1 MNLKVEGEVWI
12 MWKWETENE
21 AKGVVVIAHNML
33 EHTGRYA
40 YVITMLRRN
49 GYHVIMG
56 DLPGQGQTSR
66 SNKGQIDNFDVYH
79 EHILEWIRIA
89 NEYKLPTYVLGV
101 GLGGLIVLNLL
112 EKVEVTIEGLMLLS
126 PLLEFKKSNKTRK
139 DKIISN
145 IGKLAKDTRFKV
157 GITVEDL
164 TRNSEVI
171 DETNN
176 DQLMLQKVTYH
187 WYKQIIEIMKE
198 TVNHLKDVKSLPLL
212 LMYGT
217 EDKVADVAAM
227 DLIKE
232 KITTEELY
240 FKAWDGLYHEIHNEP
255 ERDEVMRYILAF
267 LNNSSSNNGFIVH
280 DENEV
285 S

>member
-1 MNLKVEGEVWI
+1 

-66 SNKGQIDNFDVYH
+66 SNKGQINNFDIYH
-79 EHILEWIRIA
+79 EHILEWIKIA
-89 NEYKLPTYVLGV
+89 NEYKIPTYVMGV
-101 GLGGLIVLNLL
+101 GLGGLIILNLL
-112 EKVEVTIEGLMLLS
+112 EKVEVPIEGLILVS
-126 PLLEFKKSNKTRK
+126 PLLEFKKSNKSRK

-145 IGKLAKDTRFKV
+145 VGRLAKDKRFKV

-164 TRNSEVI
+164 TRNEEVI
-171 DETNN
+171 EETRN

-187 WYKQIIEIMKE
+187 WYKQITEIMKE
-198 TVNHLKDVKSLPLL
+198 TVTHLKDVSPLLLL
-212 LMYGT
+212 LMYGQ
-217 EDKVADVAAM
+217 EDKVADVSTM
-227 DLIKE
+227 KLIKD
-232 KITTEELY
+232 KVTTNELY

-255 ERDEVMRYILAF
+255 ERDEVMRYMLAF
-267 LNNSSSNNGFIVH
+267 LNNSASNNGFIIH
-280 DENEV
+280 DENEP

>member
-1 MNLKVEGEVWI
+1 

-66 SNKGQIDNFDVYH
+66 SNKGQINNFDIYH
-79 EHILEWIRIA
+79 EHILEWIKIA
-89 NEYKLPTYVLGV
+89 NEYKIPTYVMGV
-101 GLGGLIVLNLL
+101 GLGGLIILNLL
-112 EKVEVTIEGLMLLS
+112 EKVEVPIEGLILVS
-126 PLLEFKKSNKTRK
+126 PLLEFKKSNKSRK

-145 IGKLAKDTRFKV
+145 VGRLAKDKRFKV

-164 TRNSEVI
+164 TRNEEVI
-171 DETNN
+171 EETRN

-187 WYKQIIEIMKE
+187 WYKQITEIMKE
-198 TVNHLKDVKSLPLL
+198 TVTHLKDVSPLPLL
-212 LMYGT
+212 LMYGQ
-217 EDKVADVAAM
+217 EDRVADVSTM
-227 DLIKE
+227 KLIKD
-232 KITTEELY
+232 KVTTNELY

-255 ERDEVMRYILAF
+255 ERDEVMRYMLAF
-267 LNNSSSNNGFIVH
+267 LNNSASNNGFIIH
-280 DENEV
+280 DENEP

>member
-1 MNLKVEGEVWI
+1 

-112 EKVEVTIEGLMLLS
+112 EKVEVPIEGLMLLS

-171 DETNN
+171 DETHN

-217 EDKVADVAAM
+217 EDKVADVTAM

-240 FKAWDGLYHEIHNEP
+240 FKVWDGLYHEIHNEP